1 MKASHFAKK
10 NFLRRSITT
19 TTSTMTSIE
28 DDISQDLHISTR
40 QLGNRSLQ
48 KTSPDRSQNL
58 KIRVMLCTKG
68 RLKSIRGPQALR
80 RNIRGLLS
88 PHRCTRS
95 PPGLHRRT
103 REPLSPRT
111 SITGHPALRRS
122 ITGTQGLH
130 TDTKDR
136 PKITQDRGHHIMTM
150 RVTR

>member
-1 MKASHFAKK
+1 MKSSQCAKN

-48 KTSPDRSQNL
+48 KTSPHRQNL

-68 RLKSIRGPQALR
+68 RLRSIRGPQGLH

-88 PHRCTRS
+88 P
-95 PPGLHRRT
+95 PLGLHRRT
-103 REPLSPRT
+103 RDPLSPRT

>member
-1 MKASHFAKK
+1 MKSSHFAKK

-48 KTSPDRSQNL
+48 KTSPARQNL

-95 PPGLHRRT
+95 PLGLHRRT
-103 REPLSPRT
+103 REPRT
-111 SITGHPALRRS
+111 RITGHSALRRS

-130 TDTKDR
+130 TDTKD
-136 PKITQDRGHHIMTM
+136 PQKITQDRGHHIMTM